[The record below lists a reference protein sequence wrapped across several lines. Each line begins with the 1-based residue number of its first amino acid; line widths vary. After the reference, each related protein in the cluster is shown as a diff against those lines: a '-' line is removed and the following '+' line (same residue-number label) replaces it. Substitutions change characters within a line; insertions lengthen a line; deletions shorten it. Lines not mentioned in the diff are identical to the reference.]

1 MNINEMISILS
12 ERVYEDTM
20 ALKELGPVDK
30 EVVKDRVGV
39 EFMVLNSLCNA
50 NKALKE

>member
-1 MNINEMISILS
+1 MNINEMISNLA

-20 ALKELGPVDK
+20 ALKELGPVDR
-30 EVVKDRVGV
+30 EVVKDRVVV
-39 EFMVLNSLCNA
+39 EFMALNSLCNA